1 MSKQAITL
9 KDGRTY
15 NYSTSFINL
24 ENSIGVFTATLKQY
38 NIYQVT
44 GTEEVFIGSLY
55 KTKEESWYD
64 LPGNNN
70 TVNALLKMVLKSA
83 IDEAE
88 TTSKIDSMKP

>member
-1 MSKQAITL
+1 MSKQSITL

-15 NYSTSFINL
+15 NYSTAFVNL

-38 NIYQVT
+38 DIYQVSEK
-44 GTEEVFIGSLY
+44 EEIFIGSLY

-88 TTSKIDSMKP
+88 TTIKSDSMKP

>member
-1 MSKQAITL
+1 MSKQSITL
-9 KDGRTY
+9 KDGRSY
-15 NYSTSFINL
+15 NYSTAFVNL

-38 NIYQVT
+38 DIYQVS
-44 GTEEVFIGSLY
+44 GAEEIFIGSLY

-64 LPGNNN
+64 LPGNN

-88 TTSKIDSMKP
+88 TTTKVDTTN